1 MMSLDEIWET
11 SMYVRCRLIGSIE
24 NGKGGYPENDIQ
36 CLLLNGLIIINVSTR
51 AFEAYSPILMHVWF
65 FPLLFLML
73 PVLCLLI
80 FLWWRFCET
89 LPFRSS
95 SMTNKNICHLNT
107 SDCRRTTAIKS
118 KKKKIGNIDYSNI
131 SAWINQ
137 LIGWQA
143 NHCQV
148 SKDNVNTMI

>member
-1 MMSLDEIWET
+1 MSLDEIWET

-51 AFEAYSPILMHVWF
+51 ALEAYSPILMHVWF

-80 FLWWRFCET
+80 FLWWRSCET

-95 SMTNKNICHLNT
+95 FRWPTKTFAIWIRVIAVEQQRLNRRRKKLET
-107 SDCRRTTAIKS
+107 SITATYRLES
-118 KKKKIGNIDYSNI
+118 
-131 SAWINQ
+131 INWSDDKQ
-137 LIGWQA
+137 TI
-143 NHCQV
+143 V
-148 SKDNVNTMI
+148 K